1 MRIKKFNEKEQIDIS
16 SERVEEIVDELR
28 KLSSKLENG
37 YKVSDS
43 FINEF
48 NNYKSDSQKG
58 NDQIDDT
65 VFALEVVKKNLDDS
79 LDKLSPIKKVNILMN
94 PFSKEAPLYQKD
106 TI

>member
-1 MRIKKFNEKEQIDIS
+1 MRIKRFNEKEQIDIS

-28 KLSSKLENG
+28 KLSSKVENG
-37 YKVSDS
+37 SKAAGS

-65 VFALEVVKKNLDDS
+65 IFALEVVKKNLDDS
-79 LDKLSPIKKVNILMN
+79 LDKL
-94 PFSKEAPLYQKD
+94 D
-106 TI
+106 TSLKNLLSYSQEGRKYIYTENK

>member
-1 MRIKKFNEKEQIDIS
+1 MRIKRFNEKEQIDIS

-28 KLSSKLENG
+28 KLSSKVENG
-37 YKVSDS
+37 SNAAGS

-65 VFALEVVKKNLDDS
+65 IFALEVVKKNLDDS
-79 LDKLSPIKKVNILMN
+79 LDKLDTSLKNLLSYSQEGRKY
-94 PFSKEAPLYQKD
+94 LYTENK
-106 TI
+106 

>member
-79 LDKLSPIKKVNILMN
+79 LDKLDTSLKNLLSYSQEGRKY
-94 PFSKEAPLYQKD
+94 LYTENK
-106 TI
+106 

>member
-1 MRIKKFNEKEQIDIS
+1 MRIKRFNEKEQIDIS

-28 KLSSKLENG
+28 KLSSKVENG
-37 YKVSDS
+37 SNAAGS

-65 VFALEVVKKNLDDS
+65 IFALEVVKKNLDG
-79 LDKLSPIKKVNILMN
+79 LMKLEFEN
-94 PFSKEAPLYQKD
+94 D
-106 TI
+106 TLKSTYYLVANEI